1 MLFLGDV
8 FSELV
13 VISMFLQLA
22 VMDFSSFT
30 LSNFPSCSCEY
41 NIHYWPLYEEPD
53 SQICLDQDLYS
64 SLDGVPFFSLEKIV
78 ND

>member
-41 NIHYWPLYEEPD
+41 NIHYWPLYEEPH
-53 SQICLDQDLYS
+53 SQIWIMTYILHLMVS
-64 SLDGVPFFSLEKIV
+64 HFFTGENSE
-78 ND
+78 